1 MQPVLTKGCDFKTEE
16 NICSYHCLRDD
27 EVRWVGSGS
36 GLAGVLS
43 RILKAVPD
51 GIYTITFYSDM
62 TVAVDSR
69 DCWIRDL

>member
-1 MQPVLTKGCDFKTEE
+1 MQLVLTKGCGFKAEE

-27 EVRWVGSGS
+27 ECRWVGSGS

-51 GIYTITFYSDM
+51 GIYNMTF
-62 TVAVDSR
+62 
-69 DCWIRDL
+69 